1 MKFSEIV
8 DHLGKRGFAKR
19 SPWSN
24 LVIFF
29 GMDNAFKCSSA
40 ETATYEKHCGHY
52 SMSLADILADDW
64 EIIDCFWGC
73 KKADGEPWDT
83 DNYMPWTKG
92 FMKVVTIVKE

>member
-8 DHLGKRGFAKR
+8 DHLGKRGFTTRKSWEGR
-19 SPWSN
+19 CVLFW
-24 LVIFF
+24 
-29 GMDNAFKCSSA
+29 GMDNTAYISGVNDKVRECSFWDA
-40 ETATYEKHCGHY
+40 
-52 SMSLADILADDW
+52 SLADILADDW

-92 FMKVVTIVKE
+92 LMKVVTIVRE